1 MTEGGAAME
10 ELWTHR
16 IASSPF
22 PSSPKLASMTLT
34 KYFSLK
40 DRKAQRFA
48 FPKVNKLIFIDRKL
62 N

>member
-1 MTEGGAAME
+1 ME